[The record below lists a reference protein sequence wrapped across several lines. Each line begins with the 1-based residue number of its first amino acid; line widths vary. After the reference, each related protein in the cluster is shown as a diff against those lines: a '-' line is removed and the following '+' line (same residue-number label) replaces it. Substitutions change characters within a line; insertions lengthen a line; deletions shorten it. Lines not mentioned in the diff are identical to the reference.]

1 MKRINLVLILM
12 ASLFAFPLTAQKYK
26 TNKGKASF
34 FSTAPIE
41 DIEAHSDKMVCKL
54 NTADNSVA
62 FGVSIRSFQFDNEKM
77 REHFNENYMESDK
90 YKIAKFIGK
99 IQDTID
105 YTVDGTHEVTVAG
118 KLTIHGV
125 TKNRTVKGT
134 VVIKDGKIQLKSS
147 FDVKV
152 SDHKVNIP
160 KLMFK
165 KIAETVKVTIDCTL
179 EEEE

>member
-1 MKRINLVLILM
+1 M
-12 ASLFAFPLTAQKYK
+12 ATLFAFPLTAQKYK
-26 TNKGKASF
+26 TKKGDASF

-41 DIEAHSDKMVCKL
+41 DIEAKSNQMVCKL
-54 NTADNSVA
+54 NTIDNSLA

-105 YTVDGTHEVTVAG
+105 YTVDGTHEVTVVG

-125 TKNRTVKGT
+125 TKDRTVIGT
-134 VVIKDGKIQLKSS
+134 LIVKDGKIQLKSS
-147 FDVKV
+147 FDVTV
-152 SDHKVNIP
+152 SDHEVKIP
-160 KLMFK
+160 KLMFQ
-165 KIAETVKVTIDCTL
+165 KIAETVKVTIDCIL
-179 EEEE
+179 DKEE